1 MKKEYDLKNIGIDEP
16 LELFGSLTNLSIYY
30 KAPIVFLFDEH
41 HGNKNDC
48 IIKNIENAKSLINN
62 VNIALIGVESLAGGT
77 EWDEETGDY
86 VTDDLNEKYYKE
98 VIINGWKNNC
108 TTFCDALSINN
119 SHLIIGVESVG
130 MMNKIEVDIY
140 NDNPADISN
149 AITNHPL
156 SKLRSKHF
164 IKTLLEHYS
173 SKQLTGNLILN
184 CGSNHNEHIEEW
196 IKGGEIDEIV
206 GVKATYVRINNF

>member
-1 MKKEYDLKNIGIDEP
+1 MKKKYDTKNIGIYKP
-16 LELFGSLTNLSIYY
+16 LELFGSITNLSISY

-41 HGNKNDC
+41 HGNENDC
-48 IIKNIENAKSLINN
+48 IIKNIENAKSLIRDG
-62 VNIALIGVESLAGGT
+62 NIVLIGVESLAGGT

-98 VIINGWKNNC
+98 VIINRWKNNC
-108 TTFCDALSINN
+108 TTLSDALSIENT
-119 SHLIIGVESVG
+119 HMIIGVESVG

-140 NDNPADISN
+140 IDNPVDIRN
-149 AITNHPL
+149 FITKHYL

-173 SKQLTGNLILN
+173 SKQLIGNLILN

-196 IKGGEIDEIV
+196 INSGEIDEIV
-206 GVKATYVRINNF
+206 GVKATYLRINNF